1 MSGWWLFAAGYL
13 TGVVVCVAL
22 MWAAEG
28 QP

>member
-22 MWAAEG
+22 MWAAEESS
-28 QP
+28 